1 MYDFALFDFAF
12 IGLCAR
18 NAIYTTMPREGVGT
32 LRIVP
37 LPASCLPVACLLPA
51 CGLEF
56 CILQALQSQPVDLL
70 QVRLA
75 QLGDEDLVVFQQRQ
89 QDAVGVGPGPSSGP
103 WAPSDARRSRV
114 AASAGRRRSSWF
126 FLWQASSN
134 W

>member
-114 AASAGRRRSSWF
+114 AASAGRRRSS
-126 FLWQASSN
+126 
-134 W
+134 